1 MASIPRSAGERV
13 LGRVASRHRSAISSP
28 DGENDRL
35 NGPTTPRQ
43 PVDRPQAKTERW
55 DPIGKARGER
65 CSPRIRSDFSDPQR
79 VVAVSWRLFGGSKEV
94 TGVSGVLQTPFRP
107 RIGFVPP
114 GPRPSGRSLQGLPPV
129 FLGED
134 RSLKVPHRTRTGVVI
149 HADRR

>member
-1 MASIPRSAGERV
+1 MSIPRSAGERV

-35 NGPTTPRQ
+35 NGPATPRQ
-43 PVDRPQAKTERW
+43 PVDRPRAKTERW

-65 CSPRIRSDFSDPQR
+65 RSPRIRSDFSDPQR
-79 VVAVSWRLFGGSKEV
+79 VVAVSWRLFGGRKEV

-114 GPRPSGRSLQGLPPV
+114 GLVLLDEASRACPPV